1 MVSRHVLY
9 FSRCRRLS
17 GKHGLFLGRR
27 ISETWSVLFAGWTIS
42 ETWQLFPKKYT
53 NYYFSLKKKNFS
65 TRINWLGFFLFNE
78 TTKELTYFI
87 DGKTFVWIYIF
98 LNICLSTKYLKWKI
112 NLSMIFF
119 LIFFLT
125 YFIDGKTFVWI
136 YIFLNICLS
145 TKYLKWKIYL
155 WMIYFFLILDDTF
168 FFSLF
173 FRGENSSI
181 SSTWVVTKSYLRGIG
196 PLRML
201 DQKWPEVTWP
211 EVTCLFPLLSFLFG
225 FVNRTFSWNKFYFLY
240 LATS

>member
-42 ETWQLFPKKYT
+42 ETWQLLPKKYT
-53 NYYFSLKKKNFS
+53 NYYFSLKKKYFS

-78 TTKELTYFI
+78 TTKE
-87 DGKTFVWIYIF
+87 
-98 LNICLSTKYLKWKI
+98 
-112 NLSMIFF
+112 
-119 LIFFLT
+119 LT